1 MISIKCPHCNIG
13 LKVDEAKLPT
23 DIKSF
28 NCPSCKK
35 AINVSQLSA
44 KESGQT
50 VSETVLLHAPKE
62 GLGRVTIYADEDTEE
77 QSFPLFEGKLTVGR
91 KSNASNAT
99 IGIIT
104 KDRMMSREHIC
115 IEVKKDAKGGYKHYL
130 SDNNSKNRTL
140 YNSIFLE
147 DGEVVILNDNDEIIL
162 GKTVLRFNE

>member
-13 LKVDEAKLPT
+13 LKVDETKLPAG
-23 DIKSF
+23 IKSF

-35 AINVSQLSA
+35 AINVSRLST
-44 KESGQT
+44 EQSGHN
-50 VSETVLLHAPKE
+50 VSETVLLYTPKA
-62 GLGRVTIYADEDTEE
+62 GLGRVTVFADEDTEE

-99 IGIIT
+99 IGITT

-115 IEVKKDAKGGYKHYL
+115 IEVKKDVKGGYKHYL

-147 DGEVVILNDNDEIIL
+147 GEEIVILNDNDEIIL